1 MGLPK
6 RSSGAA
12 AFSEL
17 PGGVLLPEEV
27 EERLMRHPPSPPV
40 SRSGEEEPVAGTSG
54 AAVDTFAVGHLP
66 ERPGMRA
73 HVAKMDTLG
82 NVQALIAGEKAMRV
96 VRRQVSSPSPLLA
109 NTRGA
114 LQTDGKFSR
123 TEYGEDDGGNVGNY
137 VDFDLSDLPTPP
149 VVHFK
154 AQRPKALPDQTYVFA
169 FCGSRSPHALTDVP
183 RFADQTACS
192 MSSMATMC

>member
-1 MGLPK
+1 MREK
-6 RSSGAA
+6 RPCAWY
-12 AFSEL
+12 
-17 PGGVLLPEEV
+17 
-27 EERLMRHPPSPPV
+27 
-40 SRSGEEEPVAGTSG
+40 
-54 AAVDTFAVGHLP
+54 
-66 ERPGMRA
+66 
-73 HVAKMDTLG
+73 VAKS
-82 NVQALIAGEKAMRV
+82 RPH
-96 VRRQVSSPSPLLA
+96 RRGRAPRA

-183 RFADQTACS
+183 RVADQTACS